1 VFNSPAGTTTTGE
14 ISVVSIHPSPF
25 KFSHLDLYAS
35 IIPIPYVIT
44 GEMNGRTQFTMSGR
58 VPNTFG
64 NFARVFSSSTDAI
77 DRLVIQLTN
86 AAPSCC
92 SNPMGVDNIGLRP

>member
-1 VFNSPAGTTTTGE
+1 MHHRHATSPDDDCVGCKPRTDRIRVQREGDG
-14 ISVVSIHPSPF
+14 ISGA
-25 KFSHLDLYAS
+25 D
-35 IIPIPYVIT
+35 
-44 GEMNGRTQFTMSGR
+44 GR
-58 VPNTFG
+58 
-64 NFARVFSSSTDAI
+64 FARVTSSSTDAI